1 MNTQIDNLLHCNK
14 ERERERRERKR
25 EGIERERERGNREK
39 GRKKEER
46 EMFVFSVFTVDLM
59 KNRCPSLFRRTYD
72 KIFCLINLET
82 YITHVSD

>member
-1 MNTQIDNLLHCNK
+1 MNTQIDNLLHCKK
-14 ERERERRERKR
+14 ERERETGEKER
-25 EGIERERERGNREK
+25 GDRERERGNREK